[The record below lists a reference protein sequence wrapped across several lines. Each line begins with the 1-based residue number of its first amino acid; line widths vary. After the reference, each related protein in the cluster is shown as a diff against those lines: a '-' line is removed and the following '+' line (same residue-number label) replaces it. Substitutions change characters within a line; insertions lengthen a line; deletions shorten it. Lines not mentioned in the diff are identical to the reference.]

1 MRKKWIF
8 IGAAFALAMTL
19 TGCRDNAAASIPQQS
34 SQEQT
39 KEQTQMIPMEEA
51 QEAALKAADIVAA
64 DADISATT
72 LSEVAGVAC
81 YKVEFTSGEYA
92 YAYTINAETG
102 AVMEMSSQEQNAQAS
117 GTQTET
123 ADPAA
128 PAPAQN
134 ATGTGTVDEAA
145 AQKIALE
152 HAGVKAADATI
163 TKSKLDYEDGRQV
176 YDIEWYAGGAKYDYE
191 IATDTGEII
200 SSAYEE
206 KTMGADS
213 KNVTVS
219 EADAKKTALDRVS
232 GATDKDLY
240 EWKLDYEDGHR
251 IKGGQTSAVNW
262 IHSIL
267 KKQRVLAEDWQLS
280 QCLFG
285 EHLLKTHPDK
295 VVVLV
300 ESEKSAVIG
309 SAIFPDYVWLATGGK
324 SQMRE
329 EKLRVLSGRT
339 VLLFPDA
346 DAYAEWKQRA
356 ESMYFCKVV
365 VSDIIERNATP
376 KQKEAHIDIADWII
390 FQIREG
396 KVMST
401 ANHLVEAERILQR
414 MIEKN
419 PVLQKLIDDLDLVL
433 VGASPIG
440 NDDEKPP

>member
-1 MRKKWIF
+1 MGCLLLYKMETIRESVKRGMGGAIYGIASVTIFVRFLQIYPVHKNFTCNLAGYRLHFTHSNLIGRIRKNMRKKWIF
-8 IGAAFALAMTL
+8 TGAAFALAMTL

-72 LSEVAGVAC
+72 LSEVAGAAC

-128 PAPAQN
+128 TAPAQTSAPATAQN

-232 GATDKDLY
+232 GATDKKLY
-240 EWKLDYEDGHR
+240 EWKLDYEDGHP
-251 IKGGQTSAVNW
+251 
-262 IHSIL
+262 
-267 KKQRVLAEDWQLS
+267 E
-280 QCLFG
+280 
-285 EHLLKTHPDK
+285 
-295 VVVLV
+295 
-300 ESEKSAVIG
+300 
-309 SAIFPDYVWLATGGK
+309 Y
-324 SQMRE
+324 
-329 EKLRVLSGRT
+329 
-339 VLLFPDA
+339 
-346 DAYAEWKQRA
+346 
-356 ESMYFCKVV
+356 
-365 VSDIIERNATP
+365 
-376 KQKEAHIDIADWII
+376 
-390 FQIREG
+390 EG
-396 KVMST
+396 KIIYGGTEYEFTIDASTGSVM
-401 ANHLVEAERILQR
+401 EWDAEKVR
-414 MIEKN
+414 
-419 PVLQKLIDDLDLVL
+419 
-433 VGASPIG
+433 
-440 NDDEKPP
+440 

>member
-1 MRKKWIF
+1 MGGAIYGIASVTIFVRFLQIYPVHKNFTCNLAGYRLHFTHSNLIGRIRKSMRKKWIF
-8 IGAAFALAMTL
+8 TGVAFALAMTL

-34 SQEQT
+34 SQ
-39 KEQTQMIPMEEA
+39 EQTQMIPMEEA

-72 LSEVAGVAC
+72 LSEVAGVVC

-213 KNVTVS
+213 RNVTVS

-232 GATDKDLY
+232 GATDKNLY
-240 EWKLDYEDGHR
+240 EWKLDYEDGHPEYEGK
-251 IKGGQTSAVNW
+251 IIYGGTEYEFTIDA
-262 IHSIL
+262 
-267 KKQRVLAEDWQLS
+267 
-280 QCLFG
+280 
-285 EHLLKTHPDK
+285 
-295 VVVLV
+295 
-300 ESEKSAVIG
+300 
-309 SAIFPDYVWLATGGK
+309 ATG
-324 SQMRE
+324 SVME
-329 EKLRVLSGRT
+329 WDAEKVR
-339 VLLFPDA
+339 
-346 DAYAEWKQRA
+346 
-356 ESMYFCKVV
+356 
-365 VSDIIERNATP
+365 
-376 KQKEAHIDIADWII
+376 
-390 FQIREG
+390 
-396 KVMST
+396 
-401 ANHLVEAERILQR
+401 
-414 MIEKN
+414 
-419 PVLQKLIDDLDLVL
+419 
-433 VGASPIG
+433 
-440 NDDEKPP
+440 

>member
-19 TGCRDNAAASIPQQS
+19 TGYRYNAAASIPQQS
-34 SQEQT
+34 SQQ
-39 KEQTQMIPMEEA
+39 QTQMIPMEEA

-102 AVMEMSSQEQNAQAS
+102 AVMEMSSQEQNAQTS

-128 PAPAQN
+128 SAPAQTSGSASAQAQTSAAAPAQN

-191 IATDTGEII
+191 IAADTGEII

-240 EWKLDYEDGHR
+240 EWKLDYDDGR
-251 IKGGQTSAVNW
+251 PEYEGKIIYGGTEYEFTIDA
-262 IHSIL
+262 
-267 KKQRVLAEDWQLS
+267 
-280 QCLFG
+280 
-285 EHLLKTHPDK
+285 
-295 VVVLV
+295 
-300 ESEKSAVIG
+300 
-309 SAIFPDYVWLATGGK
+309 ATG
-324 SQMRE
+324 SVME
-329 EKLRVLSGRT
+329 WDAEKVR
-339 VLLFPDA
+339 
-346 DAYAEWKQRA
+346 
-356 ESMYFCKVV
+356 
-365 VSDIIERNATP
+365 
-376 KQKEAHIDIADWII
+376 
-390 FQIREG
+390 
-396 KVMST
+396 
-401 ANHLVEAERILQR
+401 
-414 MIEKN
+414 
-419 PVLQKLIDDLDLVL
+419 
-433 VGASPIG
+433 
-440 NDDEKPP
+440 

>member
-1 MRKKWIF
+1 MGCLLLYKMETIRESVKRGMGGAIYGIASVTIFVRFLQIYPVHKNFTCNLAGYRLHFTHSNLIGRIRKSMRKKWIF
-8 IGAAFALAMTL
+8 TGAAFALAMTL

-39 KEQTQMIPMEEA
+39 QMIPMEEA
-51 QEAALKAADIVAA
+51 QEAALKGADIEAA

-117 GTQTET
+117 GTQTEV
-123 ADPAA
+123 ADSTVPAPA
-128 PAPAQN
+128 QTSAAAPAQN

-163 TKSKLDYEDGRQV
+163 IKSKLDYEDGRQI

-191 IATDTGEII
+191 IAADTGEII

-240 EWKLDYEDGHR
+240 EWKLDYDDGR
-251 IKGGQTSAVNW
+251 PEYEGKIIYGGTEYEFTIDA
-262 IHSIL
+262 
-267 KKQRVLAEDWQLS
+267 
-280 QCLFG
+280 
-285 EHLLKTHPDK
+285 
-295 VVVLV
+295 
-300 ESEKSAVIG
+300 
-309 SAIFPDYVWLATGGK
+309 ATG
-324 SQMRE
+324 SVME
-329 EKLRVLSGRT
+329 WDAEKVR
-339 VLLFPDA
+339 
-346 DAYAEWKQRA
+346 
-356 ESMYFCKVV
+356 
-365 VSDIIERNATP
+365 
-376 KQKEAHIDIADWII
+376 
-390 FQIREG
+390 
-396 KVMST
+396 
-401 ANHLVEAERILQR
+401 
-414 MIEKN
+414 
-419 PVLQKLIDDLDLVL
+419 
-433 VGASPIG
+433 
-440 NDDEKPP
+440 

>member
-39 KEQTQMIPMEEA
+39 QMIPMEEA
-51 QEAALKAADIVAA
+51 QEAALNAADIVAA

-128 PAPAQN
+128 SAPAQTSGSASAQAQTSAAAPAQN

-152 HAGVKAADATI
+152 HAGVKETDATI

-240 EWKLDYEDGHR
+240 EWKLDYDDGR
-251 IKGGQTSAVNW
+251 PEYEGKIIYGGTEYEFTIDA
-262 IHSIL
+262 
-267 KKQRVLAEDWQLS
+267 
-280 QCLFG
+280 
-285 EHLLKTHPDK
+285 
-295 VVVLV
+295 
-300 ESEKSAVIG
+300 
-309 SAIFPDYVWLATGGK
+309 ATG
-324 SQMRE
+324 SVME
-329 EKLRVLSGRT
+329 WDAEKVR
-339 VLLFPDA
+339 
-346 DAYAEWKQRA
+346 
-356 ESMYFCKVV
+356 
-365 VSDIIERNATP
+365 
-376 KQKEAHIDIADWII
+376 
-390 FQIREG
+390 
-396 KVMST
+396 
-401 ANHLVEAERILQR
+401 
-414 MIEKN
+414 
-419 PVLQKLIDDLDLVL
+419 
-433 VGASPIG
+433 
-440 NDDEKPP
+440 

>member
-8 IGAAFALAMTL
+8 TVAAFALAMTL
-19 TGCRDNAAASIPQQS
+19 IGCRDNAAASIPQQS

-51 QEAALKAADIVAA
+51 QEAALKAADIEAA

-123 ADPAA
+123 TDPAA

-206 KTMGADS
+206 KTMGTDS

-240 EWKLDYEDGHR
+240 EWKLDYDDGR
-251 IKGGQTSAVNW
+251 PEYEGKIIYGGTEYEFTIDA
-262 IHSIL
+262 
-267 KKQRVLAEDWQLS
+267 
-280 QCLFG
+280 
-285 EHLLKTHPDK
+285 
-295 VVVLV
+295 
-300 ESEKSAVIG
+300 
-309 SAIFPDYVWLATGGK
+309 ATG
-324 SQMRE
+324 SVME
-329 EKLRVLSGRT
+329 WDAEKVR
-339 VLLFPDA
+339 
-346 DAYAEWKQRA
+346 
-356 ESMYFCKVV
+356 
-365 VSDIIERNATP
+365 
-376 KQKEAHIDIADWII
+376 
-390 FQIREG
+390 
-396 KVMST
+396 
-401 ANHLVEAERILQR
+401 
-414 MIEKN
+414 
-419 PVLQKLIDDLDLVL
+419 
-433 VGASPIG
+433 
-440 NDDEKPP
+440 

>member
-8 IGAAFALAMTL
+8 TGVAFALAMTL

-51 QEAALKAADIVAA
+51 QEAALKAADIEAA

-92 YAYTINAETG
+92 YSYTINAQTG

-117 GTQTET
+117 GMQTEA
-123 ADPAA
+123 ADSAAAA
-128 PAPAQN
+128 PAQAQTSAPATAQTSGSASAQAQTSAAAPAQN

-191 IATDTGEII
+191 IAADTGEII

-232 GATDKDLY
+232 GATDKNLY
-240 EWKLDYEDGHR
+240 EWKLDYEDGHPEYEGK
-251 IKGGQTSAVNW
+251 IIYGGTEYEFTIDA
-262 IHSIL
+262 
-267 KKQRVLAEDWQLS
+267 
-280 QCLFG
+280 
-285 EHLLKTHPDK
+285 
-295 VVVLV
+295 
-300 ESEKSAVIG
+300 
-309 SAIFPDYVWLATGGK
+309 ATG
-324 SQMRE
+324 SVME
-329 EKLRVLSGRT
+329 WDAEKVR
-339 VLLFPDA
+339 
-346 DAYAEWKQRA
+346 
-356 ESMYFCKVV
+356 
-365 VSDIIERNATP
+365 
-376 KQKEAHIDIADWII
+376 
-390 FQIREG
+390 
-396 KVMST
+396 
-401 ANHLVEAERILQR
+401 
-414 MIEKN
+414 
-419 PVLQKLIDDLDLVL
+419 
-433 VGASPIG
+433 
-440 NDDEKPP
+440 

>member
-8 IGAAFALAMTL
+8 TGVAFALAMTL

-39 KEQTQMIPMEEA
+39 QMIPMEEA
-51 QEAALKAADIVAA
+51 QEAALKAADIEAA

-117 GTQTET
+117 GTQTEVADSTVPAT
-123 ADPAA
+123 AQTSGSA
-128 PAPAQN
+128 PAPAQTSAAAPAQN
-134 ATGTGTVDEAA
+134 AAGTGTVDEAA

-240 EWKLDYEDGHR
+240 EWKLDYDDGR
-251 IKGGQTSAVNW
+251 PEYEGKIIYGGTEYEFTIDA
-262 IHSIL
+262 
-267 KKQRVLAEDWQLS
+267 
-280 QCLFG
+280 
-285 EHLLKTHPDK
+285 
-295 VVVLV
+295 
-300 ESEKSAVIG
+300 
-309 SAIFPDYVWLATGGK
+309 ATG
-324 SQMRE
+324 SVME
-329 EKLRVLSGRT
+329 WDAEKVR
-339 VLLFPDA
+339 
-346 DAYAEWKQRA
+346 
-356 ESMYFCKVV
+356 
-365 VSDIIERNATP
+365 
-376 KQKEAHIDIADWII
+376 
-390 FQIREG
+390 
-396 KVMST
+396 
-401 ANHLVEAERILQR
+401 
-414 MIEKN
+414 
-419 PVLQKLIDDLDLVL
+419 
-433 VGASPIG
+433 
-440 NDDEKPP
+440 

>member
-8 IGAAFALAMTL
+8 TGAAFALAMTL

-102 AVMEMSSQEQNAQAS
+102 AVMEMSSQEQNAQLP
-117 GTQTET
+117 GHRRRRRT
-123 ADPAA
+123 PPA

-240 EWKLDYEDGHR
+240 EWKLDYDDGR
-251 IKGGQTSAVNW
+251 PEYEGKIIYGGTEYEFTIDA
-262 IHSIL
+262 
-267 KKQRVLAEDWQLS
+267 
-280 QCLFG
+280 
-285 EHLLKTHPDK
+285 
-295 VVVLV
+295 
-300 ESEKSAVIG
+300 
-309 SAIFPDYVWLATGGK
+309 ATG
-324 SQMRE
+324 SVME
-329 EKLRVLSGRT
+329 WDAEKVR
-339 VLLFPDA
+339 
-346 DAYAEWKQRA
+346 
-356 ESMYFCKVV
+356 
-365 VSDIIERNATP
+365 
-376 KQKEAHIDIADWII
+376 
-390 FQIREG
+390 
-396 KVMST
+396 
-401 ANHLVEAERILQR
+401 
-414 MIEKN
+414 
-419 PVLQKLIDDLDLVL
+419 
-433 VGASPIG
+433 
-440 NDDEKPP
+440 

>member
-8 IGAAFALAMTL
+8 TVAAFALAMTL
-19 TGCRDNAAASIPQQS
+19 TGYRYNAAASIPQQS
-34 SQEQT
+34 SQEQTKEQT

-191 IATDTGEII
+191 IAADTGEII

-213 KNVTVS
+213 RNVTVS

-232 GATDKDLY
+232 GATDKNLY
-240 EWKLDYEDGHR
+240 EWKLDYEDGHPEYEGK
-251 IKGGQTSAVNW
+251 IIYGGTEYEFTIDA
-262 IHSIL
+262 
-267 KKQRVLAEDWQLS
+267 
-280 QCLFG
+280 
-285 EHLLKTHPDK
+285 
-295 VVVLV
+295 
-300 ESEKSAVIG
+300 
-309 SAIFPDYVWLATGGK
+309 ATG
-324 SQMRE
+324 SVME
-329 EKLRVLSGRT
+329 WDAEKVR
-339 VLLFPDA
+339 
-346 DAYAEWKQRA
+346 
-356 ESMYFCKVV
+356 
-365 VSDIIERNATP
+365 
-376 KQKEAHIDIADWII
+376 
-390 FQIREG
+390 
-396 KVMST
+396 
-401 ANHLVEAERILQR
+401 
-414 MIEKN
+414 
-419 PVLQKLIDDLDLVL
+419 
-433 VGASPIG
+433 
-440 NDDEKPP
+440 

>member
-8 IGAAFALAMTL
+8 TGAAFALAMTL

-39 KEQTQMIPMEEA
+39 QMIPMEEA
-51 QEAALKAADIVAA
+51 QEAALKAADIEAA

-128 PAPAQN
+128 SAPAQTSGSASAQAQTSAAAPAQN

-191 IATDTGEII
+191 IAADTGEII

-213 KNVTVS
+213 RNVTVS

-232 GATDKDLY
+232 GATDKNLY
-240 EWKLDYEDGHR
+240 EWKLDYEDGHPEYEGK
-251 IKGGQTSAVNW
+251 IIYGGTEYEFTIDA
-262 IHSIL
+262 
-267 KKQRVLAEDWQLS
+267 
-280 QCLFG
+280 
-285 EHLLKTHPDK
+285 
-295 VVVLV
+295 
-300 ESEKSAVIG
+300 
-309 SAIFPDYVWLATGGK
+309 ATG
-324 SQMRE
+324 SVME
-329 EKLRVLSGRT
+329 WDAEKVR
-339 VLLFPDA
+339 
-346 DAYAEWKQRA
+346 
-356 ESMYFCKVV
+356 
-365 VSDIIERNATP
+365 
-376 KQKEAHIDIADWII
+376 
-390 FQIREG
+390 
-396 KVMST
+396 
-401 ANHLVEAERILQR
+401 
-414 MIEKN
+414 
-419 PVLQKLIDDLDLVL
+419 
-433 VGASPIG
+433 
-440 NDDEKPP
+440 

>member
-1 MRKKWIF
+1 MGCLLLYKMETIRESVKRGMGGAIYGIASVTIFVRFLQIYPVHKNSTCNRAGYRLHFTHSNLIGRIRKNMRKKWIF
-8 IGAAFALAMTL
+8 TVAAFALAMTL

-39 KEQTQMIPMEEA
+39 QMIPMEEA
-51 QEAALKAADIVAA
+51 QEAALKAADIEAA

-134 ATGTGTVDEAA
+134 ATGIGTVDEAA

-191 IATDTGEII
+191 IAADTGEII

-206 KTMGADS
+206 KAMGADS

-240 EWKLDYEDGHR
+240 EWKLDYDDGR
-251 IKGGQTSAVNW
+251 PEYEGKIIYGGTEYEFTIDA
-262 IHSIL
+262 
-267 KKQRVLAEDWQLS
+267 
-280 QCLFG
+280 
-285 EHLLKTHPDK
+285 
-295 VVVLV
+295 
-300 ESEKSAVIG
+300 
-309 SAIFPDYVWLATGGK
+309 ATG
-324 SQMRE
+324 SVME
-329 EKLRVLSGRT
+329 WDAEKVR
-339 VLLFPDA
+339 
-346 DAYAEWKQRA
+346 
-356 ESMYFCKVV
+356 
-365 VSDIIERNATP
+365 
-376 KQKEAHIDIADWII
+376 
-390 FQIREG
+390 
-396 KVMST
+396 
-401 ANHLVEAERILQR
+401 
-414 MIEKN
+414 
-419 PVLQKLIDDLDLVL
+419 
-433 VGASPIG
+433 
-440 NDDEKPP
+440 

>member
-8 IGAAFALAMTL
+8 TGAAFALAMTL

-34 SQEQT
+34 SQ
-39 KEQTQMIPMEEA
+39 EQTQMIPMEEA

-117 GTQTET
+117 GTQTEVADSTVPAT
-123 ADPAA
+123 AQTSGSASAQAQTSAA
-128 PAPAQN
+128 APAQN

-240 EWKLDYEDGHR
+240 EWKLDYDDGR
-251 IKGGQTSAVNW
+251 PEYEGKIIYGGTEYEFTIDA
-262 IHSIL
+262 
-267 KKQRVLAEDWQLS
+267 
-280 QCLFG
+280 
-285 EHLLKTHPDK
+285 
-295 VVVLV
+295 
-300 ESEKSAVIG
+300 
-309 SAIFPDYVWLATGGK
+309 ATG
-324 SQMRE
+324 SVME
-329 EKLRVLSGRT
+329 WDAEKVR
-339 VLLFPDA
+339 
-346 DAYAEWKQRA
+346 
-356 ESMYFCKVV
+356 
-365 VSDIIERNATP
+365 
-376 KQKEAHIDIADWII
+376 
-390 FQIREG
+390 
-396 KVMST
+396 
-401 ANHLVEAERILQR
+401 
-414 MIEKN
+414 
-419 PVLQKLIDDLDLVL
+419 
-433 VGASPIG
+433 
-440 NDDEKPP
+440 

>member
-1 MRKKWIF
+1 MGCLLLYKMETIRESVKRGMGGAIYGIASVPIFVRFLQIYPVHKNFTCDLAGYRLHFTHPNLIERIRKNMRKKWIF

-19 TGCRDNAAASIPQQS
+19 TGYRYNAAASIPQQS
-34 SQEQT
+34 SQQ
-39 KEQTQMIPMEEA
+39 QTQMIPMEEA

-240 EWKLDYEDGHR
+240 EWKLDYDDGR
-251 IKGGQTSAVNW
+251 PEYEGKIIYGGTEYEFTIDA
-262 IHSIL
+262 
-267 KKQRVLAEDWQLS
+267 
-280 QCLFG
+280 
-285 EHLLKTHPDK
+285 
-295 VVVLV
+295 
-300 ESEKSAVIG
+300 
-309 SAIFPDYVWLATGGK
+309 ATG
-324 SQMRE
+324 SVME
-329 EKLRVLSGRT
+329 WDAEKVR
-339 VLLFPDA
+339 
-346 DAYAEWKQRA
+346 
-356 ESMYFCKVV
+356 
-365 VSDIIERNATP
+365 
-376 KQKEAHIDIADWII
+376 
-390 FQIREG
+390 
-396 KVMST
+396 
-401 ANHLVEAERILQR
+401 
-414 MIEKN
+414 
-419 PVLQKLIDDLDLVL
+419 
-433 VGASPIG
+433 
-440 NDDEKPP
+440 

>member
-39 KEQTQMIPMEEA
+39 QMIPMEEA
-51 QEAALKAADIVAA
+51 QEAALKAADIEAA

-102 AVMEMSSQEQNAQAS
+102 AVMEMSSQEQNAQTS

-128 PAPAQN
+128 SAPAQTSGSASAQAQTSAAAPAQN

-213 KNVTVS
+213 RNVTVS

-240 EWKLDYEDGHR
+240 EWKLDYDDGR
-251 IKGGQTSAVNW
+251 PEYEGKIIYGGTEYEFTIDA
-262 IHSIL
+262 
-267 KKQRVLAEDWQLS
+267 
-280 QCLFG
+280 
-285 EHLLKTHPDK
+285 
-295 VVVLV
+295 
-300 ESEKSAVIG
+300 
-309 SAIFPDYVWLATGGK
+309 ATG
-324 SQMRE
+324 SVME
-329 EKLRVLSGRT
+329 WDAEKVR
-339 VLLFPDA
+339 
-346 DAYAEWKQRA
+346 
-356 ESMYFCKVV
+356 
-365 VSDIIERNATP
+365 
-376 KQKEAHIDIADWII
+376 
-390 FQIREG
+390 
-396 KVMST
+396 
-401 ANHLVEAERILQR
+401 
-414 MIEKN
+414 
-419 PVLQKLIDDLDLVL
+419 
-433 VGASPIG
+433 
-440 NDDEKPP
+440 